1 VTASATSTSAR
12 PRLARSSTVRRFEAT
27 AKTVSA
33 ARQHTTATL
42 AAWGLAAVADTA
54 ELLASEL
61 VTNACR
67 ASAGRSAVIAMRLT
81 CTDTDVVVE
90 VWDANQTAPV
100 RRVPGDD
107 AEGGRGLLLVDT
119 LSARWAFYRP
129 RSGGKVVWC
138 SLPLTAPDGVVEE
151 RADPLPRRPASS
163 GPAQPA
169 EVFTDLV
176 VLRRVADGL
185 RALDWDLPPGEDA
198 RP

>member
-1 VTASATSTSAR
+1 VTAPATSTSTR

-27 AKTVSA
+27 AKTVGT

-42 AAWGLAAVADTA
+42 AAWGLTAVADAA

-67 ASAGRSAVIAMRLT
+67 ASVGRSAVVAMRLT
-81 CTDTDVVVE
+81 CTDTDVVIE

-107 AEGGRGLLLVDT
+107 AEGGRGLLLVDA

-138 SLPLTAPDGVVEE
+138 SLPLAAPAHVLPEDTE
-151 RADPLPRRPASS
+151 PLPHRPPSS

-176 VLRRVADGL
+176 VLQRVADGL
-185 RALDWDLPPGEDA
+185 RALDWDLPTGEAA